1 MVAKTRG
8 AKLQK
13 GQRLQKWV
21 CEKVADLLGIPWGVD
36 EQIAP
41 RESGQPG
48 VDVRLV
54 ADAKKRFKFSVE
66 CKNQERWDV
75 HKWIVQAKTNQAKE
89 TNWLLVVKRNHNNP
103 VVIIDAE
110 VFFKILEGKNNETK

>member
-13 GQRLQKWV
+13 CQRLQKWV
-21 CEKVADLLGIPWGVD
+21 CKKISELLDIPYGVD

-54 ADAKKRFKFSVE
+54 ADAKKRCKLSIE

-75 HKWIVQAKTNQAKE
+75 HSWIEQAKANQLEGTDWIVIA
-89 TNWLLVVKRNHNNP
+89 KRNHKDP
-103 VVIIDAE
+103 VVILDADI
-110 VFFKILEGKNNETK
+110 FFKILKKTGI

>member
-21 CEKVADLLGIPWGVD
+21 CEKLSKLLGIPWGVD
-36 EQIAP
+36 EQIAS

-54 ADAKKRFKFSVE
+54 ADARKKFKFSIE

-75 HKWIVQAKTNQAKE
+75 HKWVEQAKANQLE
-89 TNWLLVVKRNHNNP
+89 DTDWLLVAKRNHNDP
-103 VVIIDAE
+103 VVIMDAE
-110 VFFKILEGKNNETK
+110 VFFKVLGESNE

>member
-13 GQRLQKWV
+13 CQRLQKWV
-21 CEKVADLLGIPWGVD
+21 CEKVSDLLDIPWGVD

-48 VDVRLV
+48 VDIRLV

-66 CKNQERWDV
+66 CKNQERWDI
-75 HKWIVQAKTNQAKE
+75 HGWIKQAKTNQLE
-89 TNWLLVVKRNHNNP
+89 NTDWLLVAKRNHNDP
-103 VVIIDAE
+103 IVIIDAE
-110 VFFKILEGKNNETK
+110 AFFKILEGKNNETN